1 MNRRQVADLLRR
13 QAAILALSPPFVR
26 RTLGALRGRTKIVYA
41 HHVGRPAPHL
51 TAFGRP
57 VTPERLDE
65 HLTMLGRHFEFAPL
79 SEVLTDNAAGGS
91 SRRLAVTF
99 DDGFDLIASGAL
111 DVLNAHRVKATSFV
125 LTAMLGNR
133 GLMWRNRLSAI
144 LALRPAERYL
154 RAYNAIADRAGLP
167 EVGDATELLSSAM
180 GWDMARKDELTDALW
195 AACDMPPLREF
206 LDEHRPYFT
215 ADGLATW
222 LADGH
227 AVGLHSATHPDCSRL
242 DADGVRVEI
251 LDPARRLCTDL
262 GQASV
267 AFSYP
272 FGRRCGPAQS
282 RLLAEAGLFD
292 CALGIRGCS
301 RSGTDP
307 LRLDRASIEDDMRFS
322 VYGKAFLGSPRSS

>member
-1 MNRRQVADLLRR
+1 
-13 QAAILALSPPFVR
+13 
-26 RTLGALRGRTKIVYA
+26 
-41 HHVGRPAPHL
+41 
-51 TAFGRP
+51 
-57 VTPERLDE
+57 
-65 HLTMLGRHFEFAPL
+65 MLGRHFEFAPL
-79 SEVLTDNAAGGS
+79 SEVLADNAAGGS

-99 DDGFDLIASGAL
+99 DDGFDLIAGGAL

-133 GLMWRNRLSAI
+133 GLMWRNKLSAI
-144 LALRPAERYL
+144 LVLRPAERYL
-154 RAYNAIADRAGLP
+154 RAYNAIAGRAGLP
-167 EVGDATELLSSAM
+167 QVGDARELLSSAM
-180 GWDMARKDELTDALW
+180 GWDMARKDELADTLW
-195 AACDMPPLREF
+195 AACDMPPLSEF
-206 LDEHRPYFT
+206 LDEHSPYFT

-267 AFSYP
+267 PFSYP

-282 RLLAEAGLFD
+282 RLLAEAGLLD

-301 RSGTDP
+301 PGGTDP
-307 LRLDRASIEDDMRFS
+307 LRLERASIEDDMRFS